1 MSQLKEEILPHLPPP
16 PPITNTSLSTTTTMT
31 VYLSNTHHYLFT
43 SCQTQFQSKITPT
56 NRPQLVLSTSTIIT
70 STSET
75 HHTTAALDQF
85 INGGPKTRSCQYLH
99 HMQLAPDSST
109 TISQQSNHSTFIIN
123 HNSF

>member
-1 MSQLKEEILPHLPPP
+1 LIKSFSENNFSGINYRGKVYDN
-16 PPITNTSLSTTTTMT
+16 IT
-31 VYLSNTHHYLFT
+31 VSNDLEVIA
-43 SCQTQFQSKITPT
+43 QSGQKY
-56 NRPQLVLSTSTIIT
+56 STITIKNCKA
-70 STSET
+70 SFGRYN
-75 HHTTAALDQF
+75 AYLPAVKF